1 MITLTQRAVRFR
13 QLLGELL
20 KLSNETPLQRAARKL
35 SILEAQSDQTHH
47 LFNSVVLDIAHC
59 CVLIVSSRKGVAYEA
74 CLNQM
79 FDIQDKKG
87 RDYGEETDGLK
98 NLRRRGVYGVIAR
111 MGDKLTRME
120 TLTQPGREAKVQDES
135 VEDTALDFANYCLL
149 LIILVEDGKGMYEG
163 HSNASSE
170 VSHAVQ
176 EKR

>member
-1 MITLTQRAVRFR
+1 
-13 QLLGELL
+13 
-20 KLSNETPLQRAARKL
+20 
-35 SILEAQSDQTHH
+35 EAQNQTACI
-47 LFNSVVLDIAHC
+47 FEDIVMDIAHC
-59 CVLIVSSRKGVAYEA
+59 CVFFVSSRKGVTYDA
-74 CLNQM
+74 CLQQM
-79 FDIQDKKG
+79 FEIQDKKG